1 MPRTREGPP
10 YGDPETIRMSTSAFE
25 AFLARIYVDPSAR
38 ARFKAD
44 PFAEARHAG
53 LSPDE
58 CAAIMKIDWVGLE
71 LAALSFAKKRYAKA
85 RSTRPSLRARV
96 QCFLC
101 SVLNF
106 FL

>member
-1 MPRTREGPP
+1 
-10 YGDPETIRMSTSAFE
+10 MSSSVFE
-25 AFLARIYVDPSAR
+25 AFLARIYVDPNAR

-44 PFAEARHAG
+44 PFSEASHAG

-71 LAALSFAKKRYAKA
+71 LAARSFAKKRHAKE

-96 QCFLC
+96 QDL
-101 SVLNF
+101 F
-106 FL
+106 FGTLGFFK

>member
-1 MPRTREGPP
+1 
-10 YGDPETIRMSTSAFE
+10 MSTSAFE
-25 AFLARIYVDPSAR
+25 TFLARIYVDSDAR

-44 PFAEARHAG
+44 PFAEASHAG

-71 LAALSFAKKRYAKA
+71 LASLSFAKKRHAKA

-96 QCFLC
+96 QDLFSRTL
-101 SVLNF
+101 SF
-106 FL
+106 FQ

>member
-1 MPRTREGPP
+1 
-10 YGDPETIRMSTSAFE
+10 MSASAFE
-25 AFLARIYVDPSAR
+25 VFLAKIYVDPNAR

-44 PFAEARHAG
+44 PFAAASHAG

-71 LAALSFAKKRYAKA
+71 LATRSFAKKRHAKA

-96 QCFLC
+96 QD
-101 SVLNF
+101 F
-106 FL
+106 FYSMLGFFR